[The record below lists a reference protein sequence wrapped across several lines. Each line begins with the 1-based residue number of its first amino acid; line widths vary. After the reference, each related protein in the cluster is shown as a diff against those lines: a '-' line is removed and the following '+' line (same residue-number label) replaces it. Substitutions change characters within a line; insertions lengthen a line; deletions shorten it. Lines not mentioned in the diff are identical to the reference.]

1 MHLSSDYSWP
11 LCWQKQA
18 GNGTEKTCI
27 VSHINQLQSRSTCV
41 ARMNSRGREKV
52 LLLCLLRYHFPF
64 SVCQV
69 IALYC
74 LIQEMPSYALLSFH
88 KELVLLNSSTVQEE
102 HSMQFYT
109 LHQSEKQK
117 DQKSIKK
124 SEVL

>member
-27 VSHINQLQSRSTCV
+27 VSHINQLQSCSTCV
-41 ARMNSRGREKV
+41 VPMNSEGREKA
-52 LLLCLLRYHFPF
+52 LLLCLLQDHFPF

-74 LIQEMPSYALLSFH
+74 LIQEMPFLR
-88 KELVLLNSSTVQEE
+88 LVV
-102 HSMQFYT
+102 
-109 LHQSEKQK
+109 
-117 DQKSIKK
+117 IP
-124 SEVL
+124 